1 MHGSHECM
9 YMHDDQDIEIKFIG
23 LFKEGFV
30 LQNTCALVINSL
42 IMVY

>member
-9 YMHDDQDIEIKFIG
+9 YMHDQDIEIKFIG

-30 LQNTCALVINSL
+30 LQNACALVINYL